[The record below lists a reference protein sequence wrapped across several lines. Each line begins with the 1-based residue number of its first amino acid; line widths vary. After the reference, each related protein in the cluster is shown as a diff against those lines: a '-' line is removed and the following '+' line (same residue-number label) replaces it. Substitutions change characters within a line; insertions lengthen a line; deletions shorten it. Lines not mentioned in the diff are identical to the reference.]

1 MVRRIRDKTLE
12 SRSARLDKPVR
23 KTPVLVSTD
32 EACRSVVGGTRLARG
47 CFAKPTDRDYTDPGH
62 SDPTVDYS
70 VECNRSKRVSITG
83 PRCKPTVDLQ
93 GRTVPLY
100 LNHDRPGENNPQ

>member
-47 CFAKPTDRDYTDPGH
+47 CFAKPTDRDYTDPR
-62 SDPTVDYS
+62 TL
-70 VECNRSKRVSITG
+70 G
-83 PRCKPTVDLQ
+83 PNCRLQ
-93 GRTVPLY
+93 RGVQPI
-100 LNHDRPGENNPQ
+100 